1 LFQREGVAM
10 TLRKEILEQPQVLRR
25 LLDEGEP
32 RAHEIAHAIQARD
45 VDYIFLTARGTS
57 DNAGLYAKYLWGAMN
72 RLPIALAA
80 PSLFSIYH
88 QPPRLDNALVVG
100 ISQSGQSPDIVNVV
114 REGRRQGAPTLAIV
128 NKPESPLAESSEFV
142 LDVRAGEEQAVA
154 ATKSYTAQL
163 MAIAMLAAALADDA
177 EAMEALH
184 GVPDLV
190 EQALALEPD
199 IERAAERYRY
209 MTQCIVLGRGYNY
222 ATAYEW
228 SLKLKELTYV
238 LAEPY
243 SSADFR
249 HGPIAV
255 VERGFPVLAVTPA
268 GAVHEDLLGL
278 LQRLAEERR
287 AELVVVSNEPQ
298 SLALAQ
304 TPLPLPALLEWV
316 SPLVSIVPG
325 QLFCYYLTRA
335 KAYDTEQP
343 RGLQKVTRTR

>member
-1 LFQREGVAM
+1 V
-10 TLRKEILEQPQVLRR
+10 QVV
-25 LLDEGEP
+25 E
-32 RAHEIAHAIQARD
+32 
-45 VDYIFLTARGTS
+45 
-57 DNAGLYAKYLWGAMN
+57 
-72 RLPIALAA
+72 
-80 PSLFSIYH
+80 
-88 QPPRLDNALVVG
+88 
-100 ISQSGQSPDIVNVV
+100 
-114 REGRRQGAPTLAIV
+114 EGRRQGAPTLAIV
-128 NKPESPLAESSEFV
+128 NKPGSPLADASEFV
-142 LDVRAGEEQAVA
+142 LDIRAGEERAVA

-163 MAIAMLAAALADDA
+163 MAIAMLAAALADDD
-177 EAMEALH
+177 EAMQVLHRVAGLVEEAL
-184 GVPDLV
+184 G
-190 EQALALEPD
+190 LE
-199 IERAAERYRY
+199 ENLGRAAERYRY

-222 ATAYEW
+222 GTAYEW

-268 GAVHEDLLGL
+268 GAVHADLLGL

-287 AELVVVSNEPQ
+287 AELVVVSNDAQ

-304 TPLPLPALLEWV
+304 TPLPLPDALPEWI

-325 QLFCYYLTRA
+325 QLFCYYLTLA
-335 KAYDTEQP
+335 KMYDTEQP

>member
-1 LFQREGVAM
+1 M

-25 LLDEGEP
+25 LLQEGEP
-32 RAHEIAHAIQARD
+32 RAREIARAIRARGI
-45 VDYIFLTARGTS
+45 DYIFLTARGTS

-72 RLPIALAA
+72 GLPTALAA

-88 QPPRLDNALVVG
+88 RPPRLHNALVVG
-100 ISQSGQSPDIVNVV
+100 ISQSGQSPDIVQVV
-114 REGRRQGAPTLAIV
+114 QEGRRQGAPTLAIV
-128 NKPESPLAESSEFV
+128 NKPDSPLAEASEFV

-163 MAIAMLAAALADDA
+163 MAIAMLAAALADDEGMQA
-177 EAMEALH
+177 LHRVPGLVEEAL
-184 GVPDLV
+184 GLE
-190 EQALALEPD
+190 EQ

-255 VERGFPVLAVTPA
+255 VERGFPVLAVTPR

-304 TPLPLPALLEWV
+304 TPLPLPAVLPEWI

>member
-1 LFQREGVAM
+1 M

-25 LLDEGEP
+25 LLEEQEP
-32 RAHEIAHAIQARD
+32 RAREIARAIRARGI
-45 VDYIFLTARGTS
+45 DYIFLTARGTS

-72 RLPIALAA
+72 GLPIALAA

-88 QPPRLDNALVVG
+88 RPPRLHNALVVG
-100 ISQSGQSPDIVNVV
+100 ISQSGQSPDIVQVV
-114 REGRRQGAPTLAIV
+114 EEGRRQGAPTLAIV
-128 NKPESPLAESSEFV
+128 NKPGSPLADASEFV
-142 LDVRAGEEQAVA
+142 LDIRAGEERAVA

-163 MAIAMLAAALADDA
+163 MAIAMLAAALADDD
-177 EAMEALH
+177 EAMQVLHRVAGLVEEAL
-184 GVPDLV
+184 G
-190 EQALALEPD
+190 LE
-199 IERAAERYRY
+199 ENLGRAAERYRY

-222 ATAYEW
+222 GTAYEW

-268 GAVHEDLLGL
+268 GAVHADLLGL

-287 AELVVVSNEPQ
+287 AELVVVSNDAQ

-304 TPLPLPALLEWV
+304 TPLPLPDALPEWI

-325 QLFCYYLTRA
+325 QLFCYYLTLA
-335 KAYDTEQP
+335 KMYDTEQP

>member
-1 LFQREGVAM
+1 M
-10 TLRKEILEQPQVLRR
+10 SLRKEILEQPQVLRT
-25 LLDEGEP
+25 LLREQESHV
-32 RAHEIAHAIQARD
+32 REIARTIRNRS

-57 DNAGLYAKYLWGAMN
+57 DNAGLYAKYLWGATN
-72 RLPIALAA
+72 GLPIALAA
-80 PSLFSIYH
+80 PSLFGLYH
-88 QPPRLDNALVVG
+88 RPPRLQNALVVG
-100 ISQSGQSPDIVNVV
+100 ISQSGQSPDIVGVV
-114 REGRRQGAPTLAIV
+114 QEGRRQGAPTLSIV
-128 NKPESPLAESSEFV
+128 NQVESPLAEASEFV
-142 LDVRAGEEQAVA
+142 LDICAGEERAVA

-163 MAIAMLAAALADDA
+163 MAIAMLSAALADDD
-177 EAMEALH
+177 EQMRILH
-184 GVPDLV
+184 RVPDLV
-190 EQALALEPD
+190 EIALGLEGR
-199 IERAAERYRY
+199 IERSSERYRY
-209 MTQCIVLGRGYNY
+209 MTQCVVLGRGYNY

-255 VERGFPVLAVTPA
+255 VERGFPVLAVAPR

-278 LQRLAEERR
+278 LHRLAEERR
-287 AELVVVSNEPQ
+287 AELVVVSNDLA
-298 SLALAQ
+298 SLALAH
-304 TPLPLPALLEWV
+304 TPLQLPTDMCEWI
-316 SPLVSIVPG
+316 SPMVCIVPG

>member
-1 LFQREGVAM
+1 M

-25 LLDEGEP
+25 LLEQQGP
-32 RAHEIAHAIQARD
+32 RAREIARAIQTRRI
-45 VDYIFLTARGTS
+45 DYIFLTARGTS

-72 RLPIALAA
+72 GLPIALAA
-80 PSLFSIYH
+80 PSLFGIYH
-88 QPPRLDNALVVG
+88 RPPRLHNALVVG
-100 ISQSGQSPDIVNVV
+100 ISQSGQSPDIVQVV
-114 REGRRQGAPTLAIV
+114 EEGRRQGAPTLAIV
-128 NKPESPLAESSEFV
+128 NEPDSPLAEASEFV
-142 LDVRAGEEQAVA
+142 LDIRAGEEQAVA
-154 ATKSYTAQL
+154 ATKSYTAEL
-163 MAIAMLAAALADDA
+163 MAIAMLAAALADDD
-177 EAMEALH
+177 EGMQVLRR
-184 GVPDLV
+184 VPGLV
-190 EQALALEPD
+190 DEVLALEGD

-287 AELVVVSNEPQ
+287 AELVVVSNDPR

-304 TPLPLPALLEWV
+304 TPLSLPALLPEWI
-316 SPLVSIVPG
+316 SPLVAIVPG